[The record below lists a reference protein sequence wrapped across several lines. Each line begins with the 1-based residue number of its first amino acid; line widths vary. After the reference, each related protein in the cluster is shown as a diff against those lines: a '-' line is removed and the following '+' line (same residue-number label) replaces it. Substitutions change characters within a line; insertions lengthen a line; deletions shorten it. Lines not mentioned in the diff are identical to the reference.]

1 MRGMGSERELG
12 PLHVPRPEARLE
24 RALQAGRQVLLLSEG
39 REPETSE
46 MPVRW
51 GATEAKTHP
60 GPALGRAPA
69 YPALRIRDEVRCL
82 LPVPQNTSEGGLFLC
97 FLDEETEARRG

>member
-1 MRGMGSERELG
+1 M
-12 PLHVPRPEARLE
+12 
-24 RALQAGRQVLLLSEG
+24 LLLSEG
-39 REPETSE
+39 RALETSE

-60 GPALGRAPA
+60 GPALGRAPS

-82 LPVPQNTSEGGLFLC
+82 LPVPQNTSEGRILLLF
-97 FLDEETEARRG
+97 FR